1 MSQIPEVDDA
11 TRRTRASPRHRAPNR
26 NTIPNRRTTMLAR
39 MQKSLKEKDQG
50 FTLIELLVV
59 IVIIGILAAIAI
71 PIFLNQQKK
80 GGDAGVKSDLKQLAN
95 LEETY
100 YVDNAAYTGAANLA
114 AVKTAFT
121 DFNGTSGNDFKIVL
135 GASGGYC
142 ITGWNPNGSYDGTG
156 TPAKVVYYDS
166 VNGGLSTTNATGGAC

>member
-71 PIFLNQQKK
+71 PIFLSQREK
-80 GGDAGVKSDLKQLAN
+80 GVQAGVKSDVKALATS
-95 LEETY
+95 EEAFF
-100 YVDNAAYTGAANLA
+100 VDA
-114 AVKTAFT
+114 
-121 DFNGTSGNDFKIVL
+121 
-135 GASGGYC
+135 
-142 ITGWNPNGSYDGTG
+142 GSYEDDET
-156 TPAKVVYYDS
+156 ADA
-166 VNGGLSTTNATGGAC
+166 L

>member
-1 MSQIPEVDDA
+1 
-11 TRRTRASPRHRAPNR
+11 
-26 NTIPNRRTTMLAR
+26 MLAR

-80 GGDAGVKSDLKQLAN
+80 GVDAGIKSDLKQLAN

-100 YVDNAAYTGAANLA
+100 YVDNSDYTAAADTA

-121 DFNGTSGNDFKIVL
+121 DFKGTSGNNFAITLDAA
-135 GASGGYC
+135 GDGGYC
-142 ITGWNPNGSYDGTG
+142 ITGWNTDGTF
-156 TPAKVVYYDS
+156 TSSSDAIYYDS
-166 VNGGLSTTNATGGAC
+166 TGGGLSTTNPGSSCTAG